1 MELIRKIFRNSHF
14 KLILRVLTVVIILP
28 CIGFLAVGY
37 ICMNDLLFPHPHTGK
52 LTGNMTLRSGEF
64 QLDAFYQA
72 PPPGRPVILFSHGNG
87 EILAYVKPFLQ
98 EMIQNRY
105 GVMTYDYAG
114 FGGSEGKPDERQ
126 SCMDIEAAFQYLTE
140 TEKIDPRRIV
150 IFGFSLGGGPSCH
163 LASKHPECHLVLAAT
178 FASAIQVVLPFSLP
192 GDRFPNAKILRRT
205 PSPVLI
211 FHGTADKVIPIR
223 NGRKNYDSAIGRKKF
238 ISVSGADHNDLFDQ
252 LKETFWTEL
261 ENFISADNSSIF

>member
-1 MELIRKIFRNSHF
+1 MKLFPKICRNFYFRLIVR
-14 KLILRVLTVVIILP
+14 LLAVVVILP
-28 CIGFLAVGY
+28 CIGFLAIGY
-37 ICMNDLLFPHPHTGK
+37 IYMNDLLFPHPHTGK
-52 LTGNMTLRSGEF
+52 RTGNMTLRSGAF
-64 QLDAFYQA
+64 QLDAFYHA

-87 EILAYVKPFLQ
+87 EILACVTPFLQ
-98 EMIQNRY
+98 EMIRHRY
-105 GVMTYDYAG
+105 GVMAYDYAG

-126 SCMDIEAAFQYLTE
+126 SCQDIEAAFRYLTE

-163 LASKHPECHLVLAAT
+163 LASKHPECGLVLAAT

-192 GDRFPNAKILRRT
+192 GDRFPNAKLLSRT

-211 FHGTADKVIPIR
+211 FHGTADKVIPFR
-223 NGRKNYDSAIGRKKF
+223 NGRKNYDSAIGRKKL
-238 ISVSGADHNDLFDQ
+238 IPVPGADHNDLFDK

-261 ENFISADNSSIF
+261 EYFISENAKK

>member
-1 MELIRKIFRNSHF
+1 MELIAKIFRSF
-14 KLILRVLTVVIILP
+14 YFRLIVRLLTVVVILP
-28 CIGFLAVGY
+28 CIGFLAIGY
-37 ICMNDLLFPHPHTGK
+37 ICMNDLLFPHPHTDRR
-52 LTGNMTLRSGEF
+52 TGNMTLRSGEF
-64 QLDAFYQA
+64 QLDAFYHA

-87 EILAYVKPFLQ
+87 EFLACVKKFTD
-98 EMIQNRY
+98 EMIRRKY
-105 GVMTYDYAG
+105 GVMAYDYAG
-114 FGGSEGKPDERQ
+114 FGGSEGKPDEQQ
-126 SCMDIEAAFQYLTE
+126 SCRDIEAAFRYLTE

-163 LASKHPECHLVLAAT
+163 LASKHPECCLVLAAT

-192 GDRFPNAKILRRT
+192 GDRFPNAKRLSRT

-238 ISVSGADHNDLFDQ
+238 ISVPNADHNDLFDKLQ
-252 LKETFWTEL
+252 ETFWSEL
-261 ENFISADNSSIF
+261 ENFISENAKK

>member
-1 MELIRKIFRNSHF
+1 MKNSLQKLLHPGFRLRTRLLIYAL
-14 KLILRVLTVVIILP
+14 LIPAVLL
-28 CIGFLAVGY
+28 LLGY
-37 ICMNDLLFPHPHTGK
+37 IFMERLLFPAVHTGTR
-52 LTGNMTLRSGEF
+52 TGNMTLRSGEF

-87 EILAYVKPFLQ
+87 EILAYIKPFLQ
-98 EMIQNRY
+98 EMIRHNY
-105 GVMTYDYAG
+105 GVMAYDYAG
-114 FGGSEGKPDERQ
+114 FGGSEGKPSEPQ
-126 SCMDIEAAFQYLTE
+126 SCRDIEAAFRYLTE

-150 IFGFSLGGGPSCH
+150 IFGFSVGGGPSCH
-163 LASKHPECHLVLAAT
+163 LASKHPENCLVLAAT
-178 FASAIQVVLPFSLP
+178 FASALQVVLPFSLP
-192 GDRFPNAKILRRT
+192 GDRFPNAKRLSRT

-238 ISVSGADHNDLFDQ
+238 ISVPNADHNDLFDKLQ
-252 LKETFWTEL
+252 ETFWTEL